1 MMAEA
6 GAWGVVRE
14 SFKTPVLASQYLLH
28 SLIGLYYQA
37 LILQFIIAIIIYL
50 PLSIVSDT

>member
-1 MMAEA
+1 M
-6 GAWGVVRE
+6 GVVRE
-14 SFKTPVLASQYLLH
+14 SFKTPVLSSQYLLH

-37 LILQFIIAIIIYL
+37 LILQFIIAVIIYL